1 MTRLRD
7 ILRDYGAPGGD
18 CVDLRNRA
26 DSRLLRYADL
36 IRDADHPLVD
46 GVVEQQNHALLYVID
61 HARLIGRRASS
72 VGELRRTLAMRGD
85 PAWLGVLRP
94 GQLDIYATD
103 LRPDPEAAPVPYPLS
118 SGEAHAVLPRL
129 AQGEDLAPPGSLLLR
144 ERLLG
149 LMTHAGEELRGYGLS
164 TDETIALTG
173 RALFFRYLIG
183 RKIVAEAHRP
193 AIAPSATSLE
203 ECFSSV
209 ASLAETNRWLDIT
222 FNGDLL
228 ALPDKDYS
236 AYFARLIEVHGDKVP
251 RPLRAIMGLEKSMG
265 PGASQIPLDW
275 DDLDFNHLPVGLLSE
290 TYEALIEHLDQDARR
305 DTSVYYTPS
314 HIAEYMVEEALHEH
328 PAGADALVLDPA
340 CGAGVF
346 LVACFRKLAELRF
359 ASTGERPTREA
370 LRAILDTQLTGFDTN
385 AHARTLAALALYLTA
400 LELDPD
406 PTPVEALKFNKLEGR
421 VLIDVADPG
430 SDATVIVPMAGS
442 LGEHVSETY
451 RGAFDLV
458 IGNPPWTSLKS
469 QYAAIDRK
477 FTQRCRA
484 IAERRGLPDIARG
497 YKNPDKVPDLPFVW
511 GAMEWAKPG
520 GRIALALHGR
530 WLFKMTDA
538 GFAARRAIFRA
549 LAVTGILNG
558 ASLQGTKVWPN
569 MNQPFCLLFADN
581 RMPGEDDEFV
591 LVSPEWEKD
600 LNNKGRMRIDA
611 LDAVPVNLGLA
622 SRQPA
627 AMKTLYCGTALDMNI
642 VIRVLTRTKDSVA
655 DFWSEQQ
662 GLIHCQGFQI
672 ADRANDDS
680 FLRGLPTLDAFYS
693 GHPFFV
699 LDKVLEPYQPQG
711 LHRPRDP
718 RIYKAPL
725 LLVRKGSRAARA
737 RGRALLSEVDVA
749 YSESYYGYSAAQ
761 HPDGDFL
768 VRYLLVLVHSRL
780 FEYLTL
786 MSSGEFGIERR
797 AFQLLDIGQFPLI
810 HPDKLAPAQR
820 QAIQGC
826 AGQLIAN
833 QPDWPQLDRTIA
845 HLYGLSELDQQ
856 TIVDTLATRAPFASV
871 RNHSGRAV
879 TPKEAETFRAHL
891 ETELGNVLAA
901 SGHRVAISLLGSTDR
916 NLPWRFLGV
925 SLNGRP
931 IPPDLPARWV
941 DTADDLAASRIT
953 LIDAQEPCLAVGLL
967 DRYRYWTPTQ
977 ARLLAS
983 DLLWQHGAL
992 LEERAKQ

>member
-1 MTRLRD
+1 M
-7 ILRDYGAPGGD
+7 
-18 CVDLRNRA
+18 
-26 DSRLLRYADL
+26 RYADL
-36 IRDADHPLVD
+36 IRDVDHPLVD

-61 HARLIGRRASS
+61 HARLSGRHTASVGDLRRA
-72 VGELRRTLAMRGD
+72 LAMRGD
-85 PAWLGVLRP
+85 PAWLGVLRA

-103 LRPDPEAAPVPYPLS
+103 LRPDPNAAPSPYPVS
-118 SGEAHAVLPRL
+118 SGEAQAVLPRL
-129 AQGEDLAPPGSLLLR
+129 AQGENLSPPSSLLLR
-144 ERLLG
+144 EVLLD
-149 LMTHAGEELRGYGLS
+149 LMKHAGEELRGHGLS

-183 RKIVAEAHRP
+183 RKIVTEGHLP
-193 AIAPSATSLE
+193 NIAPSAPTLM
-203 ECFSSV
+203 ECLSTA
-209 ASLAETNRWLDIT
+209 ASLAETNRWLDLT

-228 ALPDKDYS
+228 SLPNQSYPT
-236 AYFARLIEVHGDKVP
+236 YFAKLMQTHGDKLT
-251 RPLRAIMGLEKSMG
+251 RPLRAIMGLDKSMG
-265 PGASQIPLDW
+265 PGISQQRLDW
-275 DDLDFNHLPVGLLSE
+275 GDLDFNHLPIGLLSE
-290 TYEALIEHLDQDARR
+290 TYEALIEHFDKNARR

-314 HIAEYMVEEALHEH
+314 HIAEYMVEAALHEH
-328 PAGADALVLDPA
+328 PAGAEARVLDPA

-359 ASTGERPTREA
+359 KATGERPTREA
-370 LRAILDTQLTGFDTN
+370 LRAILDKQLTGFDTN

-406 PTPVEALKFNKLEGR
+406 PTPVEALTFHKLEGR

-430 SDATVIVPMAGS
+430 SDPAVIVPMAGS
-442 LGEHVSETY
+442 LGEHVSEAY

-469 QYAAIDRK
+469 KYAAIDKR
-477 FTQRCRA
+477 FTAHCRA
-484 IAERRGLPDIARG
+484 IAERRGLTDIAHG

-538 GFAARRAIFRA
+538 GFAARRAIFQA
-549 LAVTGILNG
+549 LAITGILNG
-558 ASLQGTKVWPN
+558 ASLQGSKVWPN

-581 RMPGEDDEFV
+581 RVPGEDDEFV
-591 LVSPEWEKD
+591 LVSPEWERE
-600 LNNKGRMRIDA
+600 LNGKGRMRIDA
-611 LDAVPVNLGLA
+611 LDAVPVNLGFA

-627 AMKTLYCGTALDMNI
+627 AIKTLYCGTVLDKDI
-642 VIRVLTRTKDSVA
+642 VARVVTRAKHSIA
-655 DFWSEQQ
+655 DFWSEKRGLYFNQ
-662 GLIHCQGFQI
+662 GYQI
-672 ADRANDDS
+672 ASRAKDDT
-680 FLRGLPTLDAFYS
+680 FLRGLPTLDALYS
-693 GHPFFV
+693 RHPFFV
-699 LDKVLEPYQPQG
+699 LDNVLESYRPKG

-725 LLVRKGSRAARA
+725 LLVRKGSRADRA
-737 RGRALLSEVDVA
+737 RGRALVSTVDVA

-810 HPDKLAPAQR
+810 HPEELDEEQRSAINTCAAQLLANR
-820 QAIQGC
+820 
-826 AGQLIAN
+826 
-833 QPDWPQLDRTIA
+833 PDWPQLDRTVA
-845 HLYGLSELDQQ
+845 RLYGLSELDQQ
-856 TIVDTLATRAPFASV
+856 TIADTLATRAPFAAVKS
-871 RNHSGRAV
+871 HAGQAV
-879 TPKEAETFRAHL
+879 TQQEAKTFRAHL

-901 SGHRVAISLLGSTDR
+901 SGHRVAVSLLESTDR
-916 NLPWRFLGV
+916 SLPWRFLGV

-931 IPPDLPARWV
+931 IQPDLPARWI
-941 DTADDLAASRIT
+941 DAADDLAASRIT
-953 LIDAQEPCLAVGLL
+953 LIDAHEPCLAVGLL

-992 LEERAKQ
+992 LEERANQ